1 MHTTPAATASPVGH
15 HHQRTT
21 PRLASTA
28 GPCRLLSSTPNKP
41 IVPLEDEETDKS
53 PADLFQI
60 PSTAHSGKAVDSSA
74 CCSAAIGSDATEWE
88 KGTPA
93 AMRTLSSVDL
103 DGKISAMLA
112 ATASLKSIPLSTT
125 PQLPT
130 SISRTLSNIGRQPG
144 EALQVLRK
152 AKARKVVKGATP
164 ELAKRILSPG
174 EAPVDSSKAELT
186 LIPDQL
192 ATIELRLN
200 EGNNLNRR
208 KVQKIVGGGIRR
220 KPVNCQ
226 SQLVLPSI
234 VDDYR
239 EWNGRIDSRPGTPDH
254 LCTYPRDPFGEETS
268 FEENLFDGMLSECPT
283 GSSTP
288 RTIPSTVRLHRID
301 ENDDD
306 LSAYS
311 KPELETLNAENLV
324 SNLHAMAPCGG
335 TNAIEPAHGHGR
347 VKKHPSPSKKALED
361 LEIAFAIYA
370 RLKPLEDADNTDEL
384 AKDGSAAFIV
394 SDHNKAIR
402 REAKSSIAKA
412 RHHTS
417 RNSAYRIR
425 RSLLFR
431 ASLTENQDFDE
442 LGR

>member
-1 MHTTPAATASPVGH
+1 MHTTPAATASTIGH
-15 HHQRTT
+15 YQQRTT

-28 GPCRLLSSTPNKP
+28 SPSRLLSSTPNKP
-41 IVPLEDEETDKS
+41 IVLLEDEEADKCS
-53 PADLFQI
+53 GDLSQI
-60 PSTAHSGKAVDSSA
+60 PLTAHSGEFFGSSA
-74 CCSAAIGSDATEWE
+74 CCSAAISSDATESD

-93 AMRTLSSVDL
+93 AMRTLSPVDL

-112 ATASLKSIPLSTT
+112 ATASLNSMSLSTT
-125 PQLPT
+125 PQLSR

-152 AKARKVVKGATP
+152 AKARKIVKGATP
-164 ELAKRILSPG
+164 EFAKRNLSPG
-174 EAPVDSSKAELT
+174 KTAVEYSKAEST

-192 ATIELRLN
+192 TTIELRLN
-200 EGNNLNRR
+200 EGNNLNRG
-208 KVQKIVGGGIRR
+208 KVQKIVGGSKRR

-239 EWNGRIDSRPGTPDH
+239 ESNGQIDSRPGTSDYA
-254 LCTYPRDPFGEETS
+254 CTYPRDLFGEETS
-268 FEENLFDGMLSECPT
+268 FEENLSDGMLSECPT

-288 RTIPSTVRLHRID
+288 RTIASTVRLHRID

-306 LSAYS
+306 LPVYS
-311 KPELETLNAENLV
+311 KSELEPAHAENLG
-324 SNLHAMAPCGG
+324 SNLHTMAPYVGA
-335 TNAIEPAHGHGR
+335 NAIESTHVHGR

-361 LEIAFAIYA
+361 LEVAFAIYA
-370 RLKPLEDADNTDEL
+370 RLKPLDADDTDEL
-384 AKDGSAAFIV
+384 AKDGLAALLV

-402 REAKSSIAKA
+402 REATSSMVKP
-412 RHHTS
+412 RDHVS
-417 RNSAYRIR
+417 RSGAYRIR